1 MIHTIRILVEN
12 TDSLYE
18 KIVQCQKAG
27 KYKLLLK
34 NTVPNLLHFLLFSK
48 TYNQCP
54 IVAKKPKPKQRKPN
68 NQTTENLTHKKI
80 RDCCNVGTSSRREK
94 TFQIIEIKDSSNYI
108 LNLEIASILYMD
120 SSLSV

>member
-34 NTVPNLLHFLLFSK
+34 NIVQHLLHFLLFSK
-48 TYNQCP
+48 TYNQYP
-54 IVAKKPKPKQRKPN
+54 IVAKKTRNPN
-68 NQTTENLTHKKI
+68 NENPTTKQQKTSHTQKK
-80 RDCCNVGTSSRREK
+80 R
-94 TFQIIEIKDSSNYI
+94 
-108 LNLEIASILYMD
+108 LL
-120 SSLSV
+120 